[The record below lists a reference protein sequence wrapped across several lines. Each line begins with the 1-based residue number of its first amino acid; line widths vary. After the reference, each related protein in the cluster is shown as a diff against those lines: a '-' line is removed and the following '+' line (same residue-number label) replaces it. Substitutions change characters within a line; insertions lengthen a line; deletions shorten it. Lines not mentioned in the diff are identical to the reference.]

1 MWRHRVGIAECFG
14 LSPIGE
20 RLREATITFRG
31 DPSTPRSRF
40 DHTSLALLRPS
51 LSIPLWLGRQPGGR
65 LAPIYNFFCHDQPDL
80 ALGWSTQVRRA
91 VDWRGGRLTYDS
103 HNGTDFAVP
112 PGTPIVAAAPGLVL
126 RLSNEFNRG
135 GLKVFVDHGE
145 GLFTSYNHLAR
156 AQVQVGERV
165 ERGQRLGLSGASGID
180 GFLLFPWSTPH
191 LHFNC
196 WLDGAYVDPFARPGE
211 TPLWAS
217 GENHPRP
224 CRVRNPEEA
233 WSPTTWNDEA
243 IERALRA
250 CHHPGA
256 RRDIESATSTGARG
270 MNTHFQLSYFPTRFS
285 ERPRLVHGNHV
296 RSARLDLPLPADE
309 YEGALF

>member
-1 MWRHRVGIAECFG
+1 VWRHRVGIAECFG
-14 LSPIGE
+14 LSPIAE

-51 LSIPLWLGRQPGGR
+51 LSLPLWLGRQPGGR
-65 LAPIYNFFCHDQPDL
+65 RAPIYNFSCHDQP
-80 ALGWSTQVRRA
+80 
-91 VDWRGGRLTYDS
+91 
-103 HNGTDFAVP
+103 
-112 PGTPIVAAAPGLVL
+112 
-126 RLSNEFNRG
+126 
-135 GLKVFVDHGE
+135 
-145 GLFTSYNHLAR
+145 
-156 AQVQVGERV
+156 QVQVGERV

-211 TPLWAS
+211 IPLWAS

-224 CRVRNPEEA
+224 CRVRSPEEA
-233 WSPTTWNDEA
+233 WSPTTWNDDA

-250 CHHPGA
+250 CLHPGA
-256 RRDIESATSTGARG
+256 RRDIELATTTGTRG
-270 MNTHFQLSYFPTRFS
+270 MNAHFHLSYFPTRFS
-285 ERPRLVHGNHV
+285 ERPALVHGNHP
-296 RSARLDLPLPADE
+296 RAPRLDLPLPADE